1 MILDEDGLVVVQWQ
15 VDIDILLNEKTM
27 KSTQKQKKSNL
38 GKTIEKTFCC
48 KICNN
53 KQLQLDK
60 MHLKAL

>member
-1 MILDEDGLVVVQWQ
+1 
-15 VDIDILLNEKTM
+15 M
-27 KSTQKQKKSNL
+27 KSTQKQKKKKRNL
-38 GKTIEKTFCC
+38 GKATEKTFCC

>member
-1 MILDEDGLVVVQWQ
+1 
-15 VDIDILLNEKTM
+15 M
-27 KSTQKQKKSNL
+27 KSTQKQKKKRKL
-38 GKTIEKTFCC
+38 GKATEKTFCC